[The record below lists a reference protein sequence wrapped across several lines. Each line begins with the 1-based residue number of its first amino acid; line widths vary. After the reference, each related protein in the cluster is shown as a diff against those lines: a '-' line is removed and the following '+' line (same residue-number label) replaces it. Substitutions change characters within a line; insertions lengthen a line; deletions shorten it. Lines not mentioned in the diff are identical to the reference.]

1 MGQVSMDHDLVR
13 KTLRSVTT
21 KQETLEEI
29 QKNYTKLFPP
39 SFLFKKQPSISLPN
53 LEWTLMYLEK
63 EGYVHKEVTR
73 YLDQE
78 LKDDTRVYS
87 LTQKGLAYTLKK
99 K

>member
-1 MGQVSMDHDLVR
+1 MGQISMDHDLVR

-29 QKNYTKLFPP
+29 QKNYTRLFPP
-39 SFLFKKQPSISLPN
+39 SFLFKKEPSISLPN
-53 LEWTLMYLEK
+53 LEWTLLYLEK
-63 EGYVHKEVTR
+63 EGYVRKEVTR

-78 LKDDTRVYS
+78 LDRDTRVYN
-87 LTQKGLAYTLKK
+87 LTQKGLAHVLKK